1 MNRVL
6 LPDSACYC
14 FFLAKRVAP
23 WGEAAW
29 SKGSGVYDSSDA
41 AALQRATACGVA
53 ARPGVPST
61 PGSLSAV
68 GSGTC
73 GPDRAL
79 CCTGSDS
86 DVLVSSQGGAGA
98 GWRLAGGRT
107 PRRRCLNSVASVRR
121 PTEWETPP
129 LHHSRQR
136 QGRPM
141 NWPGQA
147 GREIGRSAGFGR
159 CAATGSNHV
168 AVFAVARLPPDQ
180 VRYAWVPTT
189 MYRRGQADC

>member
-1 MNRVL
+1 MHHGEREGAKEVYI
-6 LPDSACYC
+6 LPGRGGA
-14 FFLAKRVAP
+14 LASHGVRRRRRHDDGKGWTVGEIP
-23 WGEAAW
+23 TWGGRYL
-29 SKGSGVYDSSDA
+29 KY
-41 AALQRATACGVA
+41 
-53 ARPGVPST
+53 RPP

-136 QGRPM
+136 QARPI

-189 MYRRGQADC
+189 MDHRGQADC